1 MQRPSGHST
10 GSGDAGFPTT
20 HWSVIL
26 RAGRPES
33 PQYREAIETLCR
45 AYWFPLYAFL
55 RRRGHSAA
63 DAEDCVQA
71 FFTRMLEKE
80 YLRGVDPKPGK
91 FRSFILTALKRFLAN
106 EQQRAGAVKRGGRHT
121 FISFDAA
128 DAEHR
133 YHLEPAHDLSADKLF
148 EKSWA
153 LAVLERTMERLQRE
167 LTADGKQSLFD
178 HLKVYLGQEGESR
191 PYRETAA
198 LLDMTE
204 NAVKMAVS
212 RLRSRYRALLRDE
225 VAQTVAAHDD
235 IEEEIR
241 ELLTALCY

>member
-1 MQRPSGHST
+1 
-10 GSGDAGFPTT
+10 
-20 HWSVIL
+20 VIL
-26 RAGRPES
+26 RAGCPGS
-33 PQYREAIETLCR
+33 PQYQEAIETLCR

-55 RRRGHSAA
+55 RRRGHNAS

-71 FFTRMLEKE
+71 FFTRMLERE

-106 EQQRAGAVKRGGRHT
+106 ERQRAGAVKRGGRHT

-133 YHLEPAHDLSADKLF
+133 YHLEPTHDLSADKLF
-148 EKSWA
+148 EKAWA
-153 LAVLERTMERLQRE
+153 LAVLERTMERLERE
-167 LTADGKQSLFD
+167 LAADGKQMLFD

-212 RLRSRYRALLRDE
+212 RLRSRYRILLRDE

-235 IEEEIR
+235 VEEEIR
-241 ELLTALCY
+241 DLLSALCY

>member
-1 MQRPSGHST
+1 MQRPLGHST
-10 GSGDAGFPTT
+10 RSGDAGFPTT

-26 RAGRPES
+26 RAGYPGS
-33 PQYREAIETLCR
+33 PQYQEAIETLCR

-55 RRRGHSAA
+55 RRRGYNTS

-91 FRSFILTALKRFLAN
+91 FRSFILTALKRFLAH
-106 EQQRAGAVKRGGRHT
+106 ERERAGAVKRGGRHT

-128 DAEHR
+128 DAEQR

-153 LAVLERTMERLQRE
+153 LAVLERTMERLEQE
-167 LTADGKQSLFD
+167 SAADGKQVLFD
-178 HLKVYLGQEGESR
+178 HLKGYLSTEGESR
-191 PYRETAA
+191 SYREAA
-198 LLDMTE
+198 ARLDMTE
-204 NAVKMAVS
+204 PAVKMAVS
-212 RLRSRYRALLRDE
+212 RLRRRYRVLLREE

-235 IEEEIR
+235 VDEEIR
-241 ELLTALCY
+241 DLLRALCY